1 MHELGLLPICFKKN
15 LLKLDKILD
24 LLAVFKVKIFNIS
37 LFHIQKIFR
46 KIYGEGQ
53 AQKRK
58 SNWLSDQVYTP
69 LPKQISLNEFLQL
82 QKKKWYN

>member
-37 LFHIQKIFR
+37 NLFHTKDFQENI
-46 KIYGEGQ
+46 
-53 AQKRK
+53 
-58 SNWLSDQVYTP
+58 
-69 LPKQISLNEFLQL
+69 
-82 QKKKWYN
+82 

>member
-37 LFHIQKIFR
+37 LFHTKDFQENIWR
-46 KIYGEGQ
+46 E
-53 AQKRK
+53 A
-58 SNWLSDQVYTP
+58 S
-69 LPKQISLNEFLQL
+69 PKE
-82 QKKKWYN
+82 KE

>member
-1 MHELGLLPICFKKN
+1 MSLVSFQFVLKNN

-24 LLAVFKVKIFNIS
+24 LLAVFKFKIFNIS
-37 LFHIQKIFR
+37 LFHTKIFR
-46 KIYGEGQ
+46 KIYREGQ

-82 QKKKWYN
+82 QQKKWYN